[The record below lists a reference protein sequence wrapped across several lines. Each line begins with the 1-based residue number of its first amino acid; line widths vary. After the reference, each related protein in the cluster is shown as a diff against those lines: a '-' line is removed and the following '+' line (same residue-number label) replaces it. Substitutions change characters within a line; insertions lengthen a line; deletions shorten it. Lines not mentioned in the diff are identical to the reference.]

1 MTGHAATVARMIRE
15 PFLETRGIHNFRD
28 YGGWKTRSGGQVRTG
43 LLFRSG
49 HHVEATDED
58 LAAIAPLGIH
68 TVIDLRGESERA
80 AHPCRRVEG
89 FDGEVLFY
97 DGETTSSPAHR
108 RSWGPRGGRGISRR
122 LADLAGDVGRPDCAA
137 QAGT

>member
-80 AHPCRRVEG
+80 HGEPPVC
-89 FDGEVLFY
+89 DCGEV
-97 DGETTSSPAHR
+97 R
-108 RSWGPRGGRGISRR
+108 GPDNQQRK
-122 LADLAGDVGRPDCAA
+122 
-137 QAGT
+137 